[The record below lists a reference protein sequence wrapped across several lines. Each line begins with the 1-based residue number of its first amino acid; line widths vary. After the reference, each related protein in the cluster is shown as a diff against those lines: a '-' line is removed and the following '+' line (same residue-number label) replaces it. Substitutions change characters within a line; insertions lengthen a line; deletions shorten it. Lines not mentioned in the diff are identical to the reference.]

1 MARPRAIYRGKRK
14 YGWIITVV
22 LFLLIIAF
30 MVGMWVFY
38 DMQKY
43 IRYEK
48 NYNHCTCYTRRIVI
62 VSSRDDSRRCFP
74 LISDIQEV

>member
-14 YGWIITVV
+14 YGWIITGV

-48 NYNHCTCYTRRIVI
+48 
-62 VSSRDDSRRCFP
+62 DD
-74 LISDIQEV
+74 